1 MRDAGPN
8 HGLVACGRDGISIGP
23 ARSVPHGAKPVL
35 DVNSIE
41 PSSRS
46 LPVMTCGCRFRR
58 TRIVNFVGSD
68 ASGCPANAT
77 RVWLS
82 PMGRNGSLTCGSGQ
96 HAADLTG

>member
-46 LPVMTCGCRFRR
+46 LPVMTCGCRFREDADR
-58 TRIVNFVGSD
+58 ELRRVRRVRLSGKCDEGLALAYGQERIINLWQR
-68 ASGCPANAT
+68 PA
-77 RVWLS
+77 
-82 PMGRNGSLTCGSGQ
+82 CG
-96 HAADLTG
+96 